1 MIFFN
6 RRIAPERN
14 TAPIEPTNLNAG
26 TRNNSPLN
34 AYTPYGILLLL
45 TTYSPI
51 IIVASIVLV
60 TLVSQNFNGIIYLSY
75 LIASLLFRT
84 FIYYIIPGSKPVV
97 NDGTVCTSIVYSPY
111 GNATFS
117 IFVFIFTLCYLFVP
131 MYLFGTIN
139 YWLFAVLIFYCILDI
154 GIKAHLG
161 CYKNEDIQI
170 FVNALAG
177 GFMALSIVLA
187 MSSNSTASQYLIN
200 NVLNSNKDICTMPS
214 KQTFKCNV
222 YKNGDL
228 IGSV

>member
-1 MIFFN
+1 MSFFN
-6 RRIAPERN
+6 RRVAPEKN
-14 TAPIEPTNLNAG
+14 VKPIEPTNLNAG
-26 TRNNSPLN
+26 TTNKTPLN
-34 AYTPYGILLLL
+34 AYTPYGSLLLL

-60 TLVSQNFNGIIYLSY
+60 TVVSKNFNGIIYLLY

-97 NDGTVCTSIVYSPY
+97 NDGSVCSSIVYSPY

-117 IFVFIFTLCYLFVP
+117 IFVFVFTLVYLFVP
-131 MYLFGTIN
+131 MYLFGTMN
-139 YWLFAVLIFYCILDI
+139 YWLFAVLVFYGILDM
-154 GIKAHLG
+154 GVKAHLG

-177 GFMALSIVLA
+177 GFMALGFTLG
-187 MSSNSTASQYLIN
+187 MSSSSSSSQYLIN
-200 NVLNSNKDICTMPS
+200 NLLNSNKDICTMPS

-222 YKNGDL
+222 YKNGEI